1 MTGSKKNLP
10 KYSDLIGKQN
20 LLSKDDPLPVKR
32 QCELLSLNRTSVY
45 YKPQEP
51 TAQQIEREELI
62 KSRLDYWHTQ
72 QCCLGVRGLR
82 TKLRKEDKR
91 VRTANMEAIFRVRH
105 ILLSKQPDYQAV
117 TKILVLE

>member
-20 LLSKDDPLPVKR
+20 LVSKDDPLLVKR
-32 QCELLSLNRTSVY
+32 QCEQLSLNRTSVY

-62 KSRLDYWHTQ
+62 K
-72 QCCLGVRGLR
+72 V
-82 TKLRKEDKR
+82 K
-91 VRTANMEAIFRVRH
+91 A
-105 ILLSKQPDYQAV
+105 
-117 TKILVLE
+117 